1 MPLLTSTGRAPPSS
15 SLRGQGA
22 ESAPLGRP
30 LLSVRREFLSLVWD
44 AAPDKH
50 AAERAQKPASSRR
63 NFSPWR
69 APMALPLLRAVDLQ
83 VHALALQVTPRVVNY
98 HYWDINVLVAVPR
111 HGWPGSWSK
120 WRPGRE
126 LASGSNRE

>member
-30 LLSVRREFLSLVWD
+30 LLSARREFLSLVWD

-50 AAERAQKPASSRR
+50 AAERAQKPS
-63 NFSPWR
+63 R

-111 HGWPGSWSK
+111 HGWPVEA
-120 WRPGRE
+120 R
-126 LASGSNRE
+126 

>member
-1 MPLLTSTGRAPPSS
+1 VRTG
-15 SLRGQGA
+15 LRGDATADEHG
-22 ESAPLGRP
+22 ESASIFELEGAGRGECSARPPLAE
-30 LLSVRREFLSLVWD
+30 REKRVFVPVWD

-50 AAERAQKPASSRR
+50 AAERAQKPSSSRR

-83 VHALALQVTPRVVNY
+83 VHALALQVTPGA
-98 HYWDINVLVAVPR
+98 VLVAVPR